1 MPCSFCNSPSHNITY
16 CNHQLISVYFDNI
29 KETYLSIIALNNSVM
44 YNENLFKM
52 VLNTRF
58 YLRDLRAVGVKYL
71 RVYASTSKSALISIL
86 WQYFNSLIWQQ
97 EQQTLENNETEEED
111 TEEDDEVEE
120 ESNELPPE
128 DASIIS
134 YIGNTYFSY
143 MATMFPNPQPLQPSV
158 NVGYG
163 FPHDLNFHFNMET
176 NDNQFNPQVKKY
188 RIHLHLV
195 KDLVK
200 DFGEDFEDCS
210 ICYDNTN
217 CLNLVKLNC
226 NHEFCGCCIKNTLN
240 HHDKLCEPSCAL
252 CRQPMSRFT
261 VKNSETYNLIA
272 EHCIL

>member
-1 MPCSFCNSPSHNITY
+1 MPCSFCNSPNHNITY
-16 CNHQLISVYFDNI
+16 CNHQLISVYYDNI
-29 KETYLSIIALNNSVM
+29 KQTYLSIIALNNSVM

-71 RVYASTSKSALISIL
+71 RVYASTSKSTLISIL

-97 EQQTLENNETEEED
+97 QQQTPENIEEDEEEEEEED
-111 TEEDDEVEE
+111 EE

-128 DASIIS
+128 DASILS

-143 MATMFPNPQPLQPSV
+143 MATMFPNPNPTVQPLV
-158 NVGYG
+158 NDGYG
-163 FPHDLNFHFNMET
+163 FPHDLNFDFALENVH
-176 NDNQFNPQVKKY
+176 NQFNPQVKKY

-195 KDLVK
+195 EEFGEV
-200 DFGEDFEDCS
+200 FGEDFEDCS

-217 CLNLVKLNC
+217 CLDLVKLNC

-261 VKNSETYNLIA
+261 VKKSETYKLIA
-272 EHCIL
+272 EYCIL

>member
-16 CNHQLISVYFDNI
+16 CNHQLIHVYYDNI
-29 KETYLSIIALNNSVM
+29 KHTYLSIVALNNSDA
-44 YNENLFKM
+44 YNRNLFKM
-52 VLNTRF
+52 VLNNRF

-97 EQQTLENNETEEED
+97 EQQIQENIEEED
-111 TEEDDEVEE
+111 DDEEDEVEE
-120 ESNELPPE
+120 DEPE
-128 DASIIS
+128 EPSILS
-134 YIGNTYFSY
+134 YVGNTYFNY
-143 MATMFPNPQPLQPSV
+143 MATMFPNPQPLQPQV

-163 FPHDLNFHFNMET
+163 FPHDLNFDFASET
-176 NDNQFNPQVKKY
+176 GHNQINQQVKKF

-195 KDLVK
+195 E
-200 DFGEDFEDCS
+200 DFGEEFEDCS
-210 ICYDNTN
+210 ICYDKTN
-217 CLNLVKLNC
+217 CMNLVKLNC

-240 HHDKLCEPSCAL
+240 HHDKLCQPSCAL

-261 VKNSETYNLIA
+261 VKNAETYNLIA

>member
-16 CNHQLISVYFDNI
+16 CNHQLIRIYYDNI
-29 KETYLSIIALNNSVM
+29 KQTYLSIVAFNNSVM

-58 YLRDLRAVGVKYL
+58 YLRDLRAVSVKYL
-71 RVYASTSKSALISIL
+71 RVYASTSKSSLISIL
-86 WQYFNSLIWQQ
+86 WQYFNSQNWQQ
-97 EQQTLENNETEEED
+97 EHTPENIEEETEEED
-111 TEEDDEVEE
+111 EEDGEEDE
-120 ESNELPPE
+120 PE
-128 DASIIS
+128 DASILS
-134 YIGNTYFSY
+134 YIGNTYFNY
-143 MATMFPNPQPLQPSV
+143 MATMFPNPQPLQPPV

-163 FPHDLNFHFNMET
+163 FPHDLNFDFASET
-176 NDNQFNPQVKKY
+176 VHNQINSQVKKF

-195 KDLVK
+195 EEFGEEFGE
-200 DFGEDFEDCS
+200 DFGEVFEDCS

-217 CLNLVKLNC
+217 CMNLVKLNC

-240 HHDKLCEPSCAL
+240 HHDKLCQPSCAL
-252 CRQPMSRFT
+252 CRQPISRFT

>member
-16 CNHQLISVYFDNI
+16 CNHQLIRVYYDNI
-29 KETYLSIIALNNSVM
+29 KQTYLSIVTLNNSVA
-44 YNENLFKM
+44 YNQNLFKM

-71 RVYASTSKSALISIL
+71 RVYASTSKSNLISIL
-86 WQYFNSLIWQQ
+86 WHYFNSQNWQQ
-97 EQQTLENNETEEED
+97 EHTPENNEED
-111 TEEDDEVEE
+111 TEEDEEEDVEE
-120 ESNELPPE
+120 DEPE
-128 DASIIS
+128 DASILS
-134 YIGNTYFSY
+134 YVGNTYFSY
-143 MATMFPNPQPLQPSV
+143 MATMFPNPQPLQPVQPPV

-163 FPHDLNFHFNMET
+163 FPHDLNFDFASET
-176 NDNQFNPQVKKY
+176 VHNQINPQVKKY

-195 KDLVK
+195 EEFGE

-217 CLNLVKLNC
+217 CLDLVKLNC

-240 HHDKLCEPSCAL
+240 HHDKLCQPSCAL

-261 VKNSETYNLIA
+261 VKNAETYNLIA